1 MCFPFFKQG
10 HRQGTCAHVHV
21 CASLGTADCD
31 HYEARTAHSIEHVQ
45 QFCEYLQAKLIDPP
59 FAKSTVPASDTRRLQ
74 FYELEHG
81 FDAWLQSRAP
91 IDVDAESLF
100 EFDAESP

>member
-1 MCFPFFKQG
+1 MCSSFFFKQG
-10 HRQGTCAHVHV
+10 HRHVRAR
-21 CASLGTADCD
+21 ASLGTTDRD
-31 HYEARTAHSIEHVQ
+31 HYEAGTARGIERVQ
-45 QFCEYLQAKLIDPP
+45 QFREYLQTKLIDPP

-81 FDAWLQSRAP
+81 FDTWLQSRAP
-91 IDVDAESLF
+91 IDVNADSLF

>member
-1 MCFPFFKQG
+1 MCSSFFFKQG
-10 HRQGTCAHVHV
+10 HRHVRAR
-21 CASLGTADCD
+21 ASLGTTDRD
-31 HYEARTAHSIEHVQ
+31 HYEAGTARGIERVQ
-45 QFCEYLQAKLIDPP
+45 QFREYLQTKLIDPP
-59 FAKSTVPASDTRRLQ
+59 FANSTVPASDTRRFQ

-91 IDVDAESLF
+91 IDVDADSLF